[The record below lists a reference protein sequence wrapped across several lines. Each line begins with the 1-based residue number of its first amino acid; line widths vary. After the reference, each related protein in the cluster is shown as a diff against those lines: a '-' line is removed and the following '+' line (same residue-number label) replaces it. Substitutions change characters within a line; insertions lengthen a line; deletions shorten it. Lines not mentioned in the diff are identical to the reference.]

1 MKWPT
6 RNRSN
11 WQATHRKEWPTYP
24 VICTFVNLHNSST
37 IDLFK
42 EFLNL
47 KNDKGFSFFSSRH
60 LLEDA
65 LPNLEIDDIGKM
77 LVTLDKLIQEAG
89 NDMAAGTPVSSF
101 GKRLETNFEFAKNVL
116 NHLKSH
122 DYSTNFLT
130 KTLLSISFADLEFAI
145 NQSEEIIQENLSTKV
160 GYAIL
165 ALGQMNYKDNHQ
177 LLTHVIKLICSYQKQ
192 DIDLHTQALIIK
204 SLLEIA
210 KNKLDSYEE
219 IKQKITSIITSNSY
233 DAGSIHVCI
242 TQLFYDHETLPE
254 EIKNLLLEMIPY
266 ISSSSTGTINY
277 LDMVIPKIYPE
288 SETKIKELLESL
300 FMRSDFQIDI
310 SQFPSLKSYLY
321 DNSEKLSSLITRWFL
336 SKSIQLNKFATDLI
350 DNNEIELAFD
360 MTQLSEAS
368 STAHLFLARKACGW
382 YFMNPSVA
390 ISLIY
395 SVYKTCPI
403 EQAKDI
409 QDIIFNP
416 LMISYPRKVTEFLNK
431 HKEGLEQDKLEII
444 ENLLKKLENYHDALR
459 ASNNIKELRVGQTED
474 FAYRRHQQQMMNK
487 AYAESRKNSL
497 FGSLFTE
504 NTLLY
509 GKNTAFIIQT
519 GEGSQRQT
527 MPLHSFSHSIDFPS
541 MEILDSTSLHHTLL
555 TFKLEG
561 IRK

>member
-1 MKWPT
+1 
-6 RNRSN
+6 
-11 WQATHRKEWPTYP
+11 
-24 VICTFVNLHNSST
+24 
-37 IDLFK
+37 
-42 EFLNL
+42 
-47 KNDKGFSFFSSRH
+47 
-60 LLEDA
+60 
-65 LPNLEIDDIGKM
+65 
-77 LVTLDKLIQEAG
+77 
-89 NDMAAGTPVSSF
+89 
-101 GKRLETNFEFAKNVL
+101 
-116 NHLKSH
+116 
-122 DYSTNFLT
+122 
-130 KTLLSISFADLEFAI
+130 
-145 NQSEEIIQENLSTKV
+145 
-160 GYAIL
+160 
-165 ALGQMNYKDNHQ
+165 MNYKDNHQ

-382 YFMNPSVA
+382 YFMNPSIA

-474 FAYRRHQQQMMNK
+474 FTYRRHQQQSMNK

-541 MEILDSTSLHHTLL
+541 MEILDSTSLHD
-555 TFKLEG
+555 KLFSYKIEG
-561 IRK
+561 AQK